1 MVFMMV
7 YLIKI
12 SIIMDNEQKQN
23 KLIVLNKSTIEM
35 TKYDVNL
42 E

>member
-1 MVFMMV
+1 MVFMTV

-12 SIIMDNEQKQN
+12 SFIMDNEQKQN
-23 KLIVLNKSTIEM
+23 KLIGLNKSTIEM

>member
-12 SIIMDNEQKQN
+12 SIIMDNEQQQN

>member
-1 MVFMMV
+1 MMV
-7 YLIKI
+7 YLTKN
-12 SIIMDNEQKQN
+12 SIIMDNKQKQN

>member
-7 YLIKI
+7 YLTKN
-12 SIIMDNEQKQN
+12 SIIMDNKQKQN

>member
-7 YLIKI
+7 YFTKI

-35 TKYDVNL
+35 TRYDVNL

>member
-7 YLIKI
+7 YITKI
-12 SIIMDNEQKQN
+12 SINPDNEQKQN

-35 TKYDVNL
+35 TKYDVKP
-42 E
+42 

>member
-1 MVFMMV
+1 MMV

-12 SIIMDNEQKQN
+12 SIIMDNEQQQN

>member
-7 YLIKI
+7 YLTKI
-12 SIIMDNEQKQN
+12 SIIMDNEQKIN

-35 TKYDVNL
+35 TKYDVNF

>member
-7 YLIKI
+7 YLTKI
-12 SIIMDNEQKQN
+12 SITMDNEQKQN